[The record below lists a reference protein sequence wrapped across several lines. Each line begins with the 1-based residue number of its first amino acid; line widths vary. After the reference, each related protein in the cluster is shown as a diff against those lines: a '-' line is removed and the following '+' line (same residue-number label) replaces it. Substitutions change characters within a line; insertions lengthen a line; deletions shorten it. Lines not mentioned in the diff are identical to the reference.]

1 MLGMRR
7 EKEANQKREEVEG
20 DPRDGKGGWGGG
32 LQDIWRALLKLP
44 SLDEPHC
51 WLLL

>member
-32 LQDIWRALLKLP
+32 LAGHLESPAEVAIPR
-44 SLDEPHC
+44 
-51 WLLL
+51 